1 MVSAIMVSA
10 IPNLRSIESPL
21 FRGSLIPPGP
31 HRSVHATERVPRA
44 IAQAARVR
52 PSSAR
57 AFASLAQNVTPSAD
71 ATVSR
76 NLGGEPTGQTQ
87 QRVRDGQAR
96 ERLPGHEDEHV
107 SAG

>member
-1 MVSAIMVSA
+1 GRSCGASSPPFFADPSSRPARIVAFARPNVS
-10 IPNLRSIESPL
+10 
-21 FRGSLIPPGP
+21 
-31 HRSVHATERVPRA
+31 RVPSR
-44 IAQAARVR
+44 RLRGCV

-87 QRVRDGQAR
+87 QRVRDDQAR